1 MRKNIRFYDDLHF
14 PKGFNR
20 KGFTVKEAEVLNYH
34 GVTMK
39 GLLNGSLIPNS
50 SIEKQFIDD
59 VKGGNKEASLFV
71 KCWLKYIDLS
81 TTKTKLHTLCGNPY
95 EN

>member
-1 MRKNIRFYDDLHF
+1 
-14 PKGFNR
+14 
-20 KGFTVKEAEVLNYH
+20 
-34 GVTMK
+34 
-39 GLLNGSLIPNS
+39 SLIPNS